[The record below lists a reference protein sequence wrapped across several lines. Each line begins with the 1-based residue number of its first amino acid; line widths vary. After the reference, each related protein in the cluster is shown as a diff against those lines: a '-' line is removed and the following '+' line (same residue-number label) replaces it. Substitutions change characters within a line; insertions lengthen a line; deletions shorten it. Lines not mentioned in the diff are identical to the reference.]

1 MRTQEAL
8 GQRAAEL
15 AEQSRM
21 VTARAAE
28 ALRDQWLAEPNRAH
42 VIEKNKE
49 S

>member
-21 VTARAAE
+21 VTARAVESLKA
-28 ALRDQWLAEPNRAH
+28 QWLYAPNQTH
-42 VIEKNKE
+42 VIKE
-49 S
+49 GKK

>member
-15 AEQSRM
+15 SEQSRT

-28 ALRDQWLAEPNRAH
+28 ALRDQWLAEPNRTH
-42 VIEKNKE
+42 VIESKE
-49 S
+49 N

>member
-28 ALRDQWLAEPNRAH
+28 ALRDQWLRQPNQTY
-42 VIEKNKE
+42 VIKE
-49 S
+49 GSK